1 MDSPYDASVL
11 KELTKLVVPSGRR
24 LGLVIGIDSY
34 ADPIPKLT
42 AAVAD
47 ARAMHAMMVDPNCGC
62 FAKEHTVLLTEGEAN
77 ARAVNREL
85 ERLAKSATADDE
97 VWIFFAGHAVLLE
110 GGGHR
115 LLPSDSEREYL
126 DSSTIPFADSAS
138 KIKCS
143 RKVVFLDCCHSGA
156 TGAST
161 RAVHRVEQV
170 LATYEAKGAI
180 TFCSSDGAEQ
190 SVELPELQRGAF
202 SYWLEK
208 GLRGEADLS
217 GDGVVTSSELW
228 KFVQEHVAKDAM
240 RLTNRHQTPQLKSD
254 LSGDFYL
261 SVNIEAARRKAQQ
274 AQESADLQRKA
285 EEATAAD
292 KKTLKALFNEPG
304 SDLSGGD
311 YDAAG
316 AILDAGE
323 SKARKQLGEALGV
336 FRDTHKAG
344 LAVDAIHGIV
354 ARTSPT
360 AAAAR
365 APVDGAEKR
374 RRVRPPAEAPPMP
387 ASHVADVPAP
397 LPAVE
402 SQRTEAAKP
411 GLALWKKILL
421 GVAAVFLFLLVLG
434 SLQDPAAPAGETPLA
449 ATTTAPAGETAPAA
463 TTTASAGET
472 ASAPTPPGIFF
483 LEEGQVFDY
492 ESYDNQCL
500 VSKPGGCRLT
510 GLRDLYKPGKTPE
523 LLTVPK
529 GGSIGF
535 QKNDG
540 TRRDNPIRAI
550 QFDANGNEVQVLSEF
565 GHIAA
570 ANESQMLFLGDRDS
584 QFSIYITLNK
594 FKGTAVEWQHSGAL
608 SDAAFERLVAASN
621 PK

>member
-1 MDSPYDASVL
+1 MASPYDASVL
-11 KELTKLVVPSGRR
+11 NELTKRVVTSGRR
-24 LGLVIGIDSY
+24 LGLVVGIDSY
-34 ADPIPKLT
+34 ADPIPKLN

-47 ARAMHAMMVDPNCGC
+47 AQAIYAMMVDPGCGC
-62 FAKEHTVLLTEGEAN
+62 FAKDHTVLLTDAEAN
-77 ARAVNREL
+77 YRAVKREL
-85 ERLAKSATADDE
+85 ERLAKSATAEDE
-97 VWIFFAGHAVLLE
+97 VWIFFAGHAVVLD
-110 GGGHR
+110 GAHR
-115 LLPSDSEREYL
+115 LLPSDSERDYL
-126 DSSTIPFADSAS
+126 DSSTIPFADSARS
-138 KIKCS
+138 IKCR

-170 LATYEAKGAI
+170 LDTYEAKGAI

-228 KFVQEHVAKDAM
+228 EFVQKHVAQDAM
-240 RLTNRHQTPQLKSD
+240 RLTNRRQTPQLKLDS
-254 LSGDFYL
+254 SGDFYL

-421 GVAAVFLFLLVLG
+421 GVAAVWLFLLVLG

-449 ATTTAPAGETAPAA
+449 ATTTAPAGETA
-463 TTTASAGET
+463 SLGET
-472 ASAPTPPGIFF
+472 ASAPTPPDAALSFKVGDRVT
-483 LEEGQVFDY
+483 LPRVRQEQVRNVGWFPAMD
-492 ESYDNQCL
+492 
-500 VSKPGGCRLT
+500 K
-510 GLRDLYKPGKTPE
+510 
-523 LLTVPK
+523 
-529 GGSIGF
+529 
-535 QKNDG
+535 
-540 TRRDNPIRAI
+540 
-550 QFDANGNEVQVLSEF
+550 
-565 GHIAA
+565 
-570 ANESQMLFLGDRDS
+570 FLGAEAIVTLVDPDRSVNLD
-584 QFSIYITLNK
+584 IDK
-594 FKGTAVEWQHSGAL
+594 EVHWWAPEWL
-608 SDAAFERLVAASN
+608 TPVR